1 MLARRLRLR
10 VGENGTVTDDLLEQL
25 RVTPGA
31 SPRLD
36 RRSTDARIGAAS
48 RQEGLARLQEGVQRL
63 SVLHNRLG
71 AESARS
77 LLLVL
82 QGMDASGKDGT
93 IRHVF
98 TGVNPQGCSVVSFR
112 EPTTTEL
119 AHDFLWRVHAHCPAR
134 GEMTIFNRSHYEDVV
149 VVRVRELAPER
160 VWRRRYEH
168 IRAFERM
175 LADEGTSVVKV
186 FLHVSRDE
194 QRERLRERLANPEK
208 RWKFRTTDLEARKH
222 WDDFQAAYEDAIRE
236 TSTKWAPWY
245 VVPADHN
252 WVRNLAV
259 AEILVDALE
268 HLNPQLP
275 NSDPGLAGIGVT

>member
-175 LADEGTSVVKV
+175 LIDEGTTVVKV
-186 FLHVSRDE
+186 FLHVSGR
-194 QRERLRERLANPEK
+194 AA
-208 RWKFRTTDLEARKH
+208 RTASGAARKS
-222 WDDFQAAYEDAIRE
+222 RE
-236 TSTKWAPWY
+236 
-245 VVPADHN
+245 
-252 WVRNLAV
+252 
-259 AEILVDALE
+259 ALE
-268 HLNPQLP
+268 VPNHRPRGAEALGRLP
-275 NSDPGLAGIGVT
+275 GCVRGRDPRDVDEVGAVVRRPC